1 MSRILGIVGLVVLM
15 VATGV
20 AGAAPVEDVR
30 LPIGTS
36 QPAPV
41 PTVSTVVVTE
51 GDHLWK
57 ISAHHLGDDTPDEII
72 APYWRRVIEVNTP
85 HLRSGDPDLIYP
97 GEVVELPSSE
107 RR

>member
-57 ISAHHLGDDTPDEII
+57 I
-72 APYWRRVIEVNTP
+72 
-85 HLRSGDPDLIYP
+85 
-97 GEVVELPSSE
+97 
-107 RR
+107 